1 MEFKLNFSK
10 AKTKVKNPNKKYQ
23 LVKNGVVGV
32 IGITSTASYF
42 VDIDNKQYQLTIDSY
57 DIKGKSTFY
66 AKELQNNKS
75 VNVIRL
81 NKININS
88 RKYIPFTVGSIVK
101 GNIYLIN
108 GIERFQFKK
117 LYDIDEIE
125 SISQDLLFKQKQFKQ
140 FYRDNYNIIKQ
151 CMD

>member
-10 AKTKVKNPNKKYQ
+10 PKTKVKNPNKKYQ
-23 LVKNGVVGV
+23 LIKNGVVGV

-42 VDIDNKQYQLTIDSY
+42 VDIDNKEYQLTIDSY

-75 VNVIRL
+75 INVIRL

-125 SISQDLLFKQKQFKQ
+125 SISQDLLFKQKEFKK

>member
-10 AKTKVKNPNKKYQ
+10 PKTKVKNPNKKYQ

-75 VNVIRL
+75 VNIIRL
-81 NKININS
+81 NKINVNS

-108 GIERFQFKK
+108 NIERFQFKK
-117 LYDIDEIE
+117 LYDIDETE

>member
-10 AKTKVKNPNKKYQ
+10 SKVKKNPNKKYQ
-23 LVKNGVVGV
+23 LVKNGAVGV
-32 IGITSTASYF
+32 VGITSTASYF
-42 VDIDNKQYQLTIDSY
+42 VDINNKQYQFTIDSY
-57 DIKGKSTFY
+57 DIKGKSIFY
-66 AKELQNNKS
+66 ARELQNNKS

-81 NKININS
+81 NKININN
-88 RKYIPFTVGSIVK
+88 RKYIPFAVGSIVK

-108 GIERFQFKK
+108 GVERFQFKR
-117 LYDIDEIE
+117 LFDADEME
-125 SISQDLLFKQKQFKQ
+125 SELAQTLIFKQKEFKK

>member
-10 AKTKVKNPNKKYQ
+10 SKTKVKNPNKKYQ
-23 LVKNGVVGV
+23 LIKNGVVGV

-57 DIKGKSTFY
+57 DIKGKSIFY

-75 VNVIRL
+75 VNIIRL
-81 NKININS
+81 NKINVNN

-125 SISQDLLFKQKQFKQ
+125 SISQDLLFKQKEFKK